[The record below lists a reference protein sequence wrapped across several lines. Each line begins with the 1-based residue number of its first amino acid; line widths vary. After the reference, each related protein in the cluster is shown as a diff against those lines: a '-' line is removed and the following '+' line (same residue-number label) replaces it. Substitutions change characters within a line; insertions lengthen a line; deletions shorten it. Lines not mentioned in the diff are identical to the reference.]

1 MAKKKPDYM
10 IKGQTE
16 QLSEDIHNAILMG
29 MSYGKYMGMKH
40 DKLARVLKR
49 IK

>member
-16 QLSEDIHNAILMG
+16 QLSYDVYMAIKLG
-29 MSYGKYMGMKH
+29 VSYGKYMGMKH
-40 DKLARVLKR
+40 DKLARELKK
-49 IK
+49 I

>member
-16 QLSEDIHNAILMG
+16 QLSKDVHTAIKLG
-29 MSYGKYMGMKH
+29 ISYGKYMGMKH
-40 DKLARVLKR
+40 DKFARELKR
-49 IK
+49 I